1 MSNQVLL
8 EDASM
13 SQPDDQE
20 RVSRLST
27 TPPAPEPG
35 GEEVVQEYERRYQ
48 PEKVKPRAMPR
59 SYSTMRVSDEEKLWA
74 AVAHGSA
81 WVTFLG
87 GLLSVGMIVPLSVF
101 VPLIIYFMFRK
112 RSDYVAFHALQAFVL
127 QLIGT
132 VGAMLLL
139 LVGGFVW
146 GVGMVIAVL
155 ALVVLVGFV
164 LIPVWALVGIA
175 LALVVLVL
183 PLAMALYATLA
194 TIETYNGRDYRYPVI
209 AKWVDRQLAG
219 NYLTV
224 V

>member
-1 MSNQVLL
+1 
-8 EDASM
+8 
-13 SQPDDQE
+13 
-20 RVSRLST
+20 
-27 TPPAPEPG
+27 
-35 GEEVVQEYERRYQ
+35 
-48 PEKVKPRAMPR
+48 
-59 SYSTMRVSDEEKLWA
+59 
-74 AVAHGSA
+74 VAHGSA

-87 GLLSVGMIVPLSVF
+87 SILSIGVITPLSIF

-139 LVGGFVW
+139 IVGGFVW
-146 GVGMVIAVL
+146 AIGMVIAML
-155 ALVVLVGFV
+155 ALLVLVGFV
-164 LIPVWALVGIA
+164 LIPVWALVG
-175 LALVVLVL
+175 LVLLLVVMLL
-183 PLAMALYATLA
+183 PLAMVLYATLA

>member
-1 MSNQVLL
+1 
-8 EDASM
+8 M

-20 RVSRLST
+20 RVSRLSS
-27 TPPAPEPG
+27 TPTAPESG
-35 GEEVVQEYERRYQ
+35 GDEVVKEYERRYQ
-48 PEKVKPRAMPR
+48 PEKVVKPRAMPR
-59 SYSTMRVSDEEKLWA
+59 SYSTMNVSEEEKLWA

-87 GLLSVGMIVPLSVF
+87 GLLSVGVIVPISVF

-139 LVGGFVW
+139 IVGGIVW

-155 ALVVLVGFV
+155 AVVILVGFV
-164 LIPVWALVGIA
+164 LIPVWALVGVA
-175 LALVVLVL
+175 LALVVMVL

-194 TIETYNGRDYRYPVI
+194 TIETYHGRDYRYPVI

>member
-1 MSNQVLL
+1 
-8 EDASM
+8 M

-20 RVSRLST
+20 RVSRLSSA
-27 TPPAPEPG
+27 PPAPAAPEVSG
-35 GEEVVQEYERRYQ
+35 DEVVREYERRFQ

-59 SYSTMRVSDEEKLWA
+59 SYSTMNVSDEEKLWA

-87 GLLSVGMIVPLSVF
+87 GLLSVGVIVPLSVF

-139 LVGGFVW
+139 FVGGFVW
-146 GVGMVIAVL
+146 VVGMVLAVL
-155 ALVVLVGFV
+155 AIVILIGFV
-164 LIPVWALVGIA
+164 LVPVWAMVG
-175 LALVVLVL
+175 VVLLLVTMLL

-194 TIETYNGRDYRYPVI
+194 AIDTYNGRDYRYPVI

-219 NYLTV
+219 NYLSV

>member
-1 MSNQVLL
+1 
-8 EDASM
+8 
-13 SQPDDQE
+13 
-20 RVSRLST
+20 
-27 TPPAPEPG
+27 
-35 GEEVVQEYERRYQ
+35 
-48 PEKVKPRAMPR
+48 MPR
-59 SYSTMRVSDEEKLWA
+59 SYSTMRVTDEEKLWA

-87 GLLSVGMIVPLSVF
+87 GLLSVGVIVPLSVF

-127 QLIGT
+127 QLVGT
-132 VGAMLLL
+132 VGALALLM
-139 LVGGFVW
+139 VGGLVW
-146 GVGMVIAVL
+146 GIGMVIAVL
-155 ALVVLVGFV
+155 AMVILIGFV
-164 LIPVWALVGIA
+164 LVPVWALVGVV
-175 LALVVLVL
+175 LALVVMVL

-219 NYLTV
+219 NYLSV

>member
-1 MSNQVLL
+1 
-8 EDASM
+8 M

-27 TPPAPEPG
+27 ATPATPPQGDEI
-35 GEEVVQEYERRYQ
+35 VREYERRYQ
-48 PEKVKPRAMPR
+48 PEKPKARALGSSAVPR
-59 SYSTMRVSDEEKLWA
+59 SYSTMRLTDEEKLWA
-74 AVAHGSA
+74 AIAHGSA
-81 WVTFLG
+81 WVTFIG
-87 GLLSVGMIVPLSVF
+87 GIVSAGAILPISVF

-139 LVGGFVW
+139 IVGGFVW
-146 GVGMVIAVL
+146 AVGMVIAML
-155 ALVVLVGFV
+155 ALLVLVGFV
-164 LIPVWALVGIA
+164 LIPVWALVG
-175 LALVVLVL
+175 LVLLLVVMLL
-183 PLAMALYATLA
+183 PLAMVLYATLA
-194 TIETYNGRDYRYPVI
+194 TIETYNGRDYRYPII